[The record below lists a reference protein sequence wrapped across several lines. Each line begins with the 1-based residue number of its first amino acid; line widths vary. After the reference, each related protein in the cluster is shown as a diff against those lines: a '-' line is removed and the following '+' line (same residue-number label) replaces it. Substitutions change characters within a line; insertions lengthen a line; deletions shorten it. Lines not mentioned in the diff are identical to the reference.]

1 MVTIKLNFLQG
12 PWNSL
17 TPFPLWKL
25 SSHFFPSYRMTPM
38 WSFGIPE
45 LISFLFQLFWSIAP
59 SLRKA
64 SFDVLF
70 RMLNAAV
77 SYLNALRT
85 PFVPTIH
92 LNSIKFTCQV
102 SLVASTHNFMMFSI
116 VSLVLLVLLTGSPIN
131 WFTVSGIWTLLVSDL
146 WGLPRLFTSFC
157 PIWRRTSP
165 NNVLLTCSGAFL
177 LLTTFLSKSFRTISW
192 APKIWWTT
200 STGSSRTS
208 LYR

>member
-1 MVTIKLNFLQG
+1 
-12 PWNSL
+12 
-17 TPFPLWKL
+17 
-25 SSHFFPSYRMTPM
+25 M

-64 SFDVLF
+64 SFDVFF
-70 RMLNAAV
+70 RMLNAVV

-92 LNSIKFTCQV
+92 LNSIKLTCQV
-102 SLVASTHNFMMFSI
+102 PLVASTHNFMMSSI
-116 VSLVLLVLLTGSPIN
+116 VFLTLLVLLTGSPIN

-146 WGLPRLFTSFC
+146 WSLPRLFTSFC

-165 NNVLLTCSGAFL
+165 NNVLLTCFGAFL